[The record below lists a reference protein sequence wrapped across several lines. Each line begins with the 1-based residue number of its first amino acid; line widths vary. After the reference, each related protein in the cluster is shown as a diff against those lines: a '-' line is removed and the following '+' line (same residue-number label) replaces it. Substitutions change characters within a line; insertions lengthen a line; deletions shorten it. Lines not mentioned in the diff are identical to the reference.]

1 MHRVSAHCKRSAR
14 GGEGGGI
21 TMATTTA
28 KPELLVGKRLRRRE
42 DPRLITGT
50 ATYVDDMKM
59 PGMLYATIVRS
70 PHAAAKIRSMDISKA
85 AAHPGVAAVFTGKDT
100 EKVGPVPCGAS
111 LPGLRVPHH
120 YILAPERVYFV
131 GHPVAVVVAT
141 DRYVAKDA
149 ADLIEI
155 DWDVTHAVADP
166 EKAIAAGAPAVHP
179 EWPDN
184 KAFDYHQEGGDVDKA
199 FAEADVIVK
208 QRITSQR
215 LIPTAMETRGVVAE
229 WRAADRQLNLYS
241 STQIPHLMRTL
252 VAQMLGLEENRL
264 RVVTP
269 EVGGGFGCKL
279 NVYAE
284 EALMGF
290 VAMKLNKPIKWIESR
305 RENFLCTIHGR
316 GHVDYYEL
324 AAKKD
329 GTITGIKLLII
340 QDLGAYHQLL
350 TPAIPT
356 LSVLMMP
363 GLYKTANVRADIIGA
378 FTNCVPTDAYRG
390 AGRPE
395 ATHGIERM
403 VDILA
408 AELKMDPAEIRLK
421 NFIQKEDFPFPTATG
436 LIYDTGDYTLP
447 LKKALG
453 MAGYEELRAEQA
465 EKRKRGELMGIGI
478 STYGEICAFGPSPAT
493 PAGGWES
500 ATVKIDP
507 SGKVTV
513 MTGASPHGQGEE
525 TTFAQIAA
533 DELGVDIDDILVLHG
548 DTAIVQYGIGT
559 FGSRG
564 TAVGGTAVYF
574 ALQDL
579 KAKIKKF
586 GAMLLG
592 SDDVTLSGGV
602 VTCNKTGATKTLPE
616 IAGASYRAMT
626 LPANTEPGLFATHFW
641 EPPNFTFPF
650 GAHIVI
656 TDIDRETGEITIRR
670 YIAVDDCGNI
680 LNPLIVDG
688 QVHGG
693 VAQGL
698 GQALWEQAVY
708 DDSGQLVTGELTDYA
723 LPRAHMMPWIE
734 SDHTTTPTPV
744 NPLGVKGVGEAGTIG
759 CSPAMV
765 NSVVDALSPLGVRH
779 IDMPMTAEKIWRLIE
794 GAMSQQ
800 PVARMG
806 ETI

>member
-1 MHRVSAHCKRSAR
+1 
-14 GGEGGGI
+14 
-21 TMATTTA
+21 MATTIT
-28 KPELLVGKRLRRRE
+28 KTETLVGKSIRRRE

-50 ATYVDDMKM
+50 ATYVDDIQM
-59 PGMLYATIVRS
+59 PGMHHACILRS
-70 PHAAAKIRSMDISKA
+70 PHGAARIRSINTKA
-85 AAHPGVAAVFTGKDT
+85 ASEHPGVAAVFTGKDVAA
-100 EKVGPVPCGAS
+100 VGPVPCGAS
-111 LPGLRVPHH
+111 LPGLRVPAHS
-120 YILAPERVYFV
+120 ILAKDRVYFV

-141 DRYVAKDA
+141 DRYIAADA
-149 ADLIEI
+149 LDLIEV
-155 DWDVTHAVADP
+155 DYEPLPAVSDP
-166 EKAIAAGAPAVHP
+166 EKALAAGAPAVHP

-184 KAFDYHQEGGDVDKA
+184 IAFTYHQEGGDSEKA
-199 FAEADVIVK
+199 FKEAEVVVK

-229 WRAADRQLNLYS
+229 YHGAEKSLILHS

-252 VAQMLGLEENRL
+252 VAMMLGVPENHL
-264 RVVTP
+264 RVITP
-269 EVGGGFGCKL
+269 EVGGGFGSKL

-290 VAMKLNKPIKWIESR
+290 VDMKIGKPVKWIESR
-305 RENFLCTIHGR
+305 RENFQCTIHGR
-316 GHVDYYEL
+316 GHVDYYEV
-324 AAKKD
+324 AAKRD
-329 GTITGIKLLII
+329 GTVLGLRLKLI

-363 GLYKTANVRADIIGA
+363 GLYKFRNVNADIVGV

-403 VDILA
+403 MDLLA
-408 AELKMDPAEIRLK
+408 AELKMDPAELRLK
-421 NFIQKEDFPFPTATG
+421 NFIGNDQFPYQTATG
-436 LIYDTGDYTLP
+436 LSYDSGNYAAP
-447 LKKALG
+447 LKKALDL
-453 MAGYEELRAEQA
+453 ADYHKFRTEQKKA
-465 EKRKRGELMGIGI
+465 KVDGRLLGIGI

-507 SGKVTV
+507 TGKVTV

-533 DELGVDIDDILVLHG
+533 DELGVPIDDIMVLHG

-564 TAVGGTAVYF
+564 TAVGGPALYF
-574 ALQDL
+574 ALQEL
-579 KAKIKKF
+579 KKKIVKF
-586 GAMLLG
+586 GEMLLE
-592 SDDVTLSGGV
+592 SSDVTLSGGQCV
-602 VTCNKTGATKTLPE
+602 DNRTGKSVSLAQ
-616 IAGASYRAMT
+616 IAGASYRAMK
-626 LPANTEPGLFATHFW
+626 LPPNTEPGMIATYFW
-641 EPPNFTFPF
+641 EPPNFAFPF

-656 TDIDRETGEITIRR
+656 TEVDRETGKVEIQR

-680 LNPLIVDG
+680 INPLLVAG

-693 VAQGL
+693 VVQGL

-708 DDSGQLVTGELTDYA
+708 DDNGQLVTGELMDYA
-723 LPRAHMMPWIE
+723 IPKASMIPWIE
-734 SDHTTTPTPV
+734 SSHTTTPSPV

-759 CSPAMV
+759 CSPAVV
-765 NSVVDALSPLGVRH
+765 NSVVDALSHLGVRH
-779 IDMPMTAEKIWRLIE
+779 IDMPLTPEKLWNLVHP
-794 GAMSQQ
+794 GGQA
-800 PVARMG
+800 
-806 ETI
+806 

>member
-1 MHRVSAHCKRSAR
+1 
-14 GGEGGGI
+14 
-21 TMATTTA
+21 MATGTIT
-28 KPELLVGKRLRRRE
+28 KTETLVGKRIRRRE

-50 ATYVDDMKM
+50 ATYVDDIQM
-59 PGMLYATIVRS
+59 PGMHHACIVRS
-70 PHAAAKIRSMDISKA
+70 PHAAAKIKSIDIKA
-85 AAHPGVAAVFTGKDT
+85 ALETPGVAAVFTGEDT
-100 EKVGPVPCGAS
+100 KGVGPVPCGAS

-120 YILAPERVYFV
+120 HILAVDRVYFT

-141 DRYVAKDA
+141 DKYIARDA
-149 ADLIEI
+149 ADKIEV
-155 DWDVTHAVADP
+155 DYEVLQAVADP
-166 EKAIAAGAPAVHP
+166 EKALAEGAPAVHP

-184 KAFDYHQEGGDVDKA
+184 VAFNFHQEGGDVNQA
-199 FAEADVIVK
+199 FAEAEVIVK
-208 QRITSQR
+208 ERIISQR
-215 LIPTAMETRGVVAE
+215 LIPTPMETRGVVAE
-229 WRAADRQLNLYS
+229 WKSGDKALTIYS
-241 STQIPHLMRTL
+241 STQIPHLLRTL
-252 VAQMLGLEENRL
+252 VAMMLGLPEHKT

-290 VAMKLNKPIKWIESR
+290 VAMKIGKPVKWIESR
-305 RENFLCTIHGR
+305 RENYLCTIHGR
-316 GHVDYYEL
+316 GHVDYLEL
-324 AAKKD
+324 SAKKD
-329 GTITGIKLLII
+329 GTITGMKLKLI

-363 GLYKTANVRADIIGA
+363 GLYRFRNIQADIVGV

-395 ATHGIERM
+395 ATHAIERM

-408 AELKMDPAEIRLK
+408 AELNMDPAEIRLK
-421 NFIQKEDFPFPTATG
+421 NFIQPEEFPFATATG
-436 LIYDTGDYTLP
+436 LTYDSGDYALP
-447 LKKALG
+447 LRKALEVSN
-453 MAGYEELRAEQA
+453 YPELRKQQAAARAEG
-465 EKRKRGELMGIGI
+465 RIMGIGL

-533 DELGVDIDDILVLHG
+533 DELGVDIDDVIVLHG

-564 TAVGGTAVYF
+564 TAVGGPALYY
-574 ALQDL
+574 ALQEL
-579 KAKIKKF
+579 KAKVKKF
-586 GAMLLG
+586 GSLLLE
-592 SDDVTLSGGV
+592 SDDVTFEGGV
-602 VTCNKTGATKTLPE
+602 CTCNKTGKTVTLAE
-616 IAGASYRAMT
+616 MSGAAHRAMK
-626 LPANTEPGLFATHFW
+626 LPPNTEPGMQATYFW

-650 GAHIVI
+650 GAHVAV
-656 TDIDRETGEITIRR
+656 TEIDRETGKIDITR
-670 YIAVDDCGNI
+670 YVAVDDCGRI
-680 LNPLIVDG
+680 INPLIVDG

-698 GQALWEQAVY
+698 GQALYEQAVY
-708 DDSGQLVTGELTDYA
+708 DDNGQLLSGELTDYA
-723 LPRAHMMPWIE
+723 IPKATMMPWVE
-734 SDHTTTPTPV
+734 SHHTETPSPV

-759 CSPAMV
+759 CSPAVV
-765 NSVVDALSPLGVRH
+765 NSVVDALSGLGVRH
-779 IDMPMTAEKIWRLIE
+779 LDMPLTPEKIWNVIHQGGR
-794 GAMSQQ
+794 A
-800 PVARMG
+800 
-806 ETI
+806 

>member
-1 MHRVSAHCKRSAR
+1 
-14 GGEGGGI
+14 
-21 TMATTTA
+21 MATTTA
-28 KPELLVGKRLRRRE
+28 KPDLLVGKRLRRRE

-59 PGMLYATIVRS
+59 PGMLYAVIVRS
-70 PHAAAKIRSMDISKA
+70 PHAAATIKSMDISKA
-85 AAHPGVAAVFTGKDT
+85 ASHPGVSAVFTGKDT
-100 EKVGPVPCGAS
+100 EKIGPVPCGAS

-141 DRYVAKDA
+141 DRYIAKDA

-155 DWDVTHAVADP
+155 DWDVKDAVADP
-166 EKAIAAGAPAVHP
+166 EKAIAEGAPPVHP

-184 KAFDYHQEGGDVDKA
+184 KAFTHHQEGGDVDKA
-199 FAEADVIVK
+199 FAEADVVVK

-215 LIPTAMETRGVVAE
+215 LIPTPMETRGVVAE

-252 VAQMLGLEENRL
+252 VAMMLGLEENRL

-290 VAMKLNKPIKWIESR
+290 VAMKLNKPVKWIESR
-305 RENFLCTIHGR
+305 RENYLCTIHGR
-316 GHVDYYEL
+316 GHVDYYEV

-363 GLYKTANVRADIIGA
+363 GLYKTANIRADIIGA

-436 LIYDTGDYTLP
+436 LIYDTGDYSLP
-447 LKKALG
+447 LKKALT
-453 MAGYEELRAEQA
+453 MAGYEKLRAEQA
-465 EKRKRGELMGIGI
+465 EKRKKGELMGIGI

-513 MTGASPHGQGEE
+513 MTGTSPHGQGEE

-559 FGSRG
+559 FGSRA

-586 GAMLLG
+586 GAMLLN
-592 SDDVTLSGGV
+592 SEDVTFSGGR
-602 VTCNKTGATKTLPE
+602 VTCNKTGASKSLQE

-650 GAHIVI
+650 GAHMVI
-656 TDIDRETGEITIRR
+656 TDIDKETGEIKIRR

-698 GQALWEQAVY
+698 GQALWEQGVY
-708 DDSGQLVTGELTDYA
+708 DDSGQLVTGEMTDYV

-779 IDMPMTAEKIWRLIE
+779 IDMPMTPEKIWRLVSAG
-794 GAMSQQ
+794 GAK
-800 PVARMG
+800 A
-806 ETI
+806 

>member
-1 MHRVSAHCKRSAR
+1 
-14 GGEGGGI
+14 
-21 TMATTTA
+21 MATTIT
-28 KPELLVGKRLRRRE
+28 KTETLVGKRIRRRE

-50 ATYVDDMKM
+50 ATYVDDIKM
-59 PGMLYATIVRS
+59 PGMHHAIVVRS
-70 PHAAAKIRSMDISKA
+70 PHGAARIKSIDTTKA
-85 AAHPGVAAVFTGKDT
+85 AALPGVAVVFTGKDT
-100 EKVGPVPCGAS
+100 EHVGPVPCGAS

-120 YILAPERVYFV
+120 YILAMDRVYFV

-141 DRYVAKDA
+141 DRYIAADA
-149 ADLIEI
+149 ADLVEV
-155 DWDVTHAVADP
+155 DYEVLQAVADP
-166 EKAIAAGAPAVHP
+166 EKALATGAPAVHP

-184 KAFDYHQEGGDVDKA
+184 TAFTFHQEHGEIDQA
-199 FAEADVIVK
+199 FADADVVVK

-229 WRAADRQLNLYS
+229 WRQADRQLNLYS
-241 STQIPHLMRTL
+241 STQIPHLLRTL
-252 VAQMLGLEENRL
+252 VAMMLGLEENRL

-269 EVGGGFGCKL
+269 EVGGGFGSKL

-284 EALMGF
+284 EALIGF
-290 VAMKLNKPIKWIESR
+290 VAMKIGKPVKWIESR

-316 GHVDYYEL
+316 GHVDYYEI
-324 AAKKD
+324 AAKRD
-329 GTITGIKLLII
+329 GTITGIKLKII

-363 GLYKTANVRADIIGA
+363 GLYNTQNIRADIVGV

-403 VDILA
+403 VDMLA

-421 NFIQKEDFPFPTATG
+421 NFISKESFPFPTATG
-436 LIYDTGDYTLP
+436 LTYDSGDYALP
-447 LKKALG
+447 LKKALDIVEYG
-453 MAGYEELRAEQA
+453 KLRQEQA
-465 EKRKRGELMGIGI
+465 EARKQGKLMGIGI
-478 STYGEICAFGPSPAT
+478 STYGEICAMGPSPAT

-500 ATVKIDP
+500 ATVKIEP

-533 DELGVDIDDILVLHG
+533 DELGVDIDDILVVHG
-548 DTAIVQYGIGT
+548 DTAVVQYGIGT

-564 TAVGGTAVYF
+564 TAVGGTALYF

-579 KAKIKKF
+579 KAKVKKF

-592 SDDVTLSGGV
+592 SDDVSLSGGQ
-602 VTCNKTGATKTLPE
+602 CIDNKTGAAKSFKE
-616 IAGASYRAMT
+616 IAGASYRAMQ
-626 LPANTEPGLFATHFW
+626 LPPNTEPGLVATRFW

-650 GAHIVI
+650 GSHIAVS
-656 TDIDRETGEITIRR
+656 DVDRDTGAISIRR
-670 YIAVDDCGNI
+670 YVAVDDCGNL

-708 DDSGQLVTGELTDYA
+708 DDNGQLITGELMDYA
-723 LPRAHMMPWIE
+723 MPKAHMMPWIE
-734 SDHTTTPTPV
+734 SSHTITPTPV

-759 CSPAMV
+759 CSPAVV

-779 IDMPMTAEKIWRLIE
+779 IDMPMTPEKIWKLI
-794 GAMSQQ
+794 GGRA
-800 PVARMG
+800 
-806 ETI
+806 

>member
-1 MHRVSAHCKRSAR
+1 
-14 GGEGGGI
+14 
-21 TMATTTA
+21 MATTITQT
-28 KPELLVGKRLRRRE
+28 ETFVGKRVRRRE

-50 ATYVDDMKM
+50 ATYVEDIQM
-59 PGMLYATIVRS
+59 PGMHYAVIVRS
-70 PHAAAKIRSMDISKA
+70 PHAAAGIRSINTKQAEA
-85 AAHPGVAAVFTGKDT
+85 APGVVAVFTGRDT
-100 EKVGPVPCGAS
+100 ERVGPVPCGAS

-120 YILAPERVYFV
+120 HVLATKRVYFV

-141 DRYVAKDA
+141 DRYLAGDA
-149 ADLIEI
+149 TDLVEV
-155 DWDVTHAVADP
+155 DYEVLPAVADP
-166 EKAIAAGAPAVHP
+166 EKAQAKGAPAVHP

-184 KAFDYHQEGGDVDKA
+184 IAFTYHQEGGDVDKA
-199 FAEADVIVK
+199 FAEADVVVK

-215 LIPTAMETRGVVAE
+215 LIPMAMETRGVVAE
-229 WRAADRQLNLYS
+229 WRGADRQLNLYT
-241 STQIPHLMRTL
+241 STQIPHLVRTL
-252 VAQMLGLEENRL
+252 VAQMLGLEENRM

-269 EVGGGFGCKL
+269 EVGGGFGSKL

-284 EALMGF
+284 EALMGY
-290 VAMKLNKPIKWIESR
+290 VAMKINKPVKWIESR

-324 AAKKD
+324 AAKRD
-329 GTITGIKLLII
+329 GTILGIKLKII

-350 TPAIPT
+350 TPVIPT

-363 GLYKTANVRADIIGA
+363 GLYKTRNVRADIVGV
-378 FTNCVPTDAYRG
+378 FTNCMPTDAYRG

-408 AELKMDPAEIRLK
+408 DELKMDPAEIRLK
-421 NFIQKEDFPFPTATG
+421 NFIAKDEFPYQTATG
-436 LIYDTGDYTLP
+436 LMYDSGDYAAP
-447 LKKALG
+447 LKKALENV
-453 MAGYEELRAEQA
+453 GYVQLRQEQA
-465 EKRKRGELMGIGI
+465 EARKQGKWMGIGI
-478 STYGEICAFGPSPAT
+478 STYGEICAIGPSPAT

-500 ATVKIDP
+500 ATVKIEP
-507 SGKVTV
+507 TGKVTV
-513 MTGASPHGQGEE
+513 MTGACPHGQGQE

-533 DELGVDIDDILVLHG
+533 DELGVGIDDVLVIRG

-559 FGSRG
+559 FGSRA
-564 TAVGGTAVYF
+564 TAIGGTALYY

-586 GAMLLG
+586 GAMLLE
-592 SDDVTLSGGV
+592 SEDVTFSAGQV
-602 VTCNKTGATKTLPE
+602 ICNRTGKSKPLPE
-616 IAGASYRAMT
+616 IAAASYRAMK
-626 LPANTEPGLFATHFW
+626 LPPDTEPGLLATRFW

-650 GAHIVI
+650 GAHIVVS
-656 TDIDRETGEITIRR
+656 DIDGETGQIKIRR
-670 YIAVDDCGNI
+670 YVAVDDCGNI
-680 LNPLIVDG
+680 INPLLVDG

-708 DDSGQLVTGELTDYA
+708 DENGQLVTGELMDYA
-723 LPRAHMMPWIE
+723 VPRAHMMPWIE
-734 SDHTTTPTPV
+734 TDHTTTPSPV

-759 CSPAMV
+759 CSPAVV

-779 IDMPMTAEKIWRLIE
+779 IDMPLTPEKVWKLIA
-794 GAMSQQ
+794 G
-800 PVARMG
+800 RN
-806 ETI
+806 

>member
-1 MHRVSAHCKRSAR
+1 
-14 GGEGGGI
+14 
-21 TMATTTA
+21 MATTIA
-28 KPELLVGKRLRRRE
+28 KPEPLVGKKIRRRE

-50 ATYVDDMKM
+50 ATYVDDIKM
-59 PGMLYATIVRS
+59 PGMHHACIIRS
-70 PHAAAKIRSMDISKA
+70 PHAAAKIKSISAQA
-85 AAHPGVAAVFTGKDT
+85 AKDHPGVAAIFTGAD
-100 EKVGPVPCGAS
+100 VQQLGPVPCAAS

-120 YILAPERVYFV
+120 HLLAQDRVYYV

-141 DRYVAKDA
+141 DRYLARDA
-149 ADLIEI
+149 ADLIEV
-155 DWDVTHAVADP
+155 DYEPLPAVADP
-166 EKAIAAGAPAVHP
+166 EKAISAGAPAVHP

-184 KAFDYHQEGGDVDKA
+184 TAFTFHQEGGDIEKA
-199 FAEADVIVK
+199 FKEADVIVK

-229 WRAADRQLNLYS
+229 WRQGEKSLNLYS
-241 STQIPHLMRTL
+241 STQIPHLLRTM
-252 VAQMLGLEENRL
+252 VAGILGMSENLL
-264 RVVTP
+264 RVITP
-269 EVGGGFGCKL
+269 EVGGGFGSKL

-290 VAMKLNKPIKWIESR
+290 VAMKIGKPVKWIESR

-316 GHVDYYEL
+316 GHVDYFEL
-324 AAKKD
+324 AAKGD
-329 GTITGIKLLII
+329 GTMLGLKLKLI

-363 GLYKTANVRADIIGA
+363 GLYKFKSISADIIGA

-408 AELKMDPAEIRLK
+408 AELKMDPVDLRLK
-421 NFIQKEDFPFPTATG
+421 NFVGNHEFPYATPTG
-436 LIYDTGDYTLP
+436 LAYDSGNYAAPLQEALVQVDYP
-447 LKKALG
+447 ALRKQQAQARA
-453 MAGYEELRAEQA
+453 AGRLF
-465 EKRKRGELMGIGI
+465 GIGI
-478 STYGEICAFGPSPAT
+478 STYGEICAMGPSPAL

-500 ATVKIDP
+500 ATVKIEP
-507 SGKVTV
+507 TGKVTV

-525 TTFAQIAA
+525 TTFAQVVA
-533 DELGVDIDDILVLHG
+533 DELGVDIDDVLVLHG
-548 DTAIVQYGIGT
+548 DTAVVQYGIGT

-564 TAVGGTAVYF
+564 TAVGGAALFY

-579 KAKIKKF
+579 KAKLKKF
-586 GAMLLG
+586 GAMLLE
-592 SDDVTLSGGV
+592 SENVTLSGGHCV
-602 VTCNKTGATKTLPE
+602 EESSGKSVSFGEMAVAAYHAKKLP
-616 IAGASYRAMT
+616 
-626 LPANTEPGLFATHFW
+626 PNTEPGLVSTHFW

-650 GAHIVI
+650 GAHIVV
-656 TDIDRETGEITIRR
+656 TEVDRETGNIDIQR
-670 YIAVDDCGNI
+670 YVAVDDCGKI
-680 LNPLIVDG
+680 LNPLLVAG

-708 DDSGQLVTGELTDYA
+708 DDNGQLLTGELTDYA
-723 LPRAHMMPWIE
+723 LPKAHFMPLIE
-734 SDHTTTPTPV
+734 SSHTETPSPV

-759 CSPAMV
+759 CSPAVV

-779 IDMPMTAEKIWRLIE
+779 IDMPLTPEKIWKLIQ
-794 GAMSQQ
+794 GDRA
-800 PVARMG
+800 
-806 ETI
+806 